1 MVDYNSPK
9 VTLDEIVF
17 EGRNKEYGGYFLRK
31 VYDDHIIRAM
41 VIAGLGFT
49 LAVAGP
55 LLWDQF
61 GFKPDVEEIK
71 EVVIDMAK
79 LPPPPRA
86 NPNIPP
92 PPPLPQAPPPPQV
105 KTIKFTPPE
114 VAPDDEVIEPPPKVE
129 EIKQAAISN
138 VTAEGA
144 PDAPTIDNID
154 VVGAGDGDGLVAPAA
169 EEIFTVV
176 EQMPEP
182 PYNIQ
187 KYLADNIRY
196 PANATRNEIQG
207 IVYVNFVVGPD
218 GSISSPAVVKGIG
231 YGCDE
236 EALRVVSKL
245 PSWTPGKQG
254 GRAVQVRI
262 SLPIRFK
269 LN

>member
-1 MVDYNSPK
+1 MVDYTSPNT
-9 VTLDEIVF
+9 TLDEIVF
-17 EGRNKEYGGYFLRK
+17 DGRNQAYGGYFLRK

-41 VIAGLGFT
+41 LIAGITFT

-55 LLWDQF
+55 LLWEKF
-61 GFKPDVEEIK
+61 GPKPEVEEFK

-79 LPPPPRA
+79 LPPPPPA

-92 PPPLPQAPPPPQV
+92 PPPLPTQPPPPMV

-114 VAPDDEVIEPPPKVE
+114 VAPDEEVIEPPPKVE
-129 EIKQAAISN
+129 EVQKAAISN
-138 VTAEGA
+138 VTNEGA
-144 PDAPTIDNID
+144 PDAPVVDNIE
-154 VVGAGDGDGLVAPAA
+154 VTGAGDGNGVVAAPV

-176 EQMPEP
+176 EQMPEA

-218 GSISSPAVVKGIG
+218 GSISNPAIMKGIG

-245 PSWTPGKQG
+245 PNWNPGKQG